1 MALAPTAVPVA
12 LRAMDAATLL
22 HALSNPLPR
31 RVRMR
36 MQENGCEI
44 HGPARR
50 TERSSTH
57 SWASQT
63 EKWFALSPFKDGW
76 FSSPAAA
83 SIGNRKIRRR
93 RSRRHRRLR
102 PFGHRSATASDMTSF
117 AFASTP
123 LFYQPVANAMSP
135 PPLYFLRLCLNLYV
149 N

>member
-83 SIGNRKIRRR
+83 SIATAK
-93 RSRRHRRLR
+93 SAAAAADDTAASA
-102 PFGHRSATASDMTSF
+102 PSATA
-117 AFASTP
+117 
-123 LFYQPVANAMSP
+123 LP
-135 PPLYFLRLCLNLYV
+135 PPPI
-149 N
+149 